1 MGHAHALWIATGAG
15 IQLGRAVERAIPA
28 LEQAGDARGLVR
40 AWLWRGFAY
49 QAESRYGDAAAAEER
64 ALAYLVDA
72 PDVPEERAVFGN
84 LALAL
89 WLGPEP
95 AESAIARM
103 RELIDKEHGRRST
116 AEAYVAVPLAM
127 LLAECGQ
134 AEQAAAVLADAG
146 ELIGRNPAPRSR
158 AEVAHYSARVHMA
171 AGDLD
176 AAERSLRMA
185 LELAD
190 PAITAI
196 DTTEVEALLAR
207 VLCDCGRTE
216 EALAMAEHSREHAA
230 AGDVG
235 NQIAWRSGLALSL
248 AGVGRADAAVP
259 LATAS
264 GRASPS
270 VPTHRACRPTRCW
283 CRRRCCWRRG

>member
-1 MGHAHALWIATGAG
+1 
-15 IQLGRAVERAIPA
+15 
-28 LEQAGDARGLVR
+28 
-40 AWLWRGFAY
+40 
-49 QAESRYGDAAAAEER
+49 
-64 ALAYLVDA
+64 
-72 PDVPEERAVFGN
+72 
-84 LALAL
+84 
-89 WLGPEP
+89 
-95 AESAIARM
+95 M

-207 VLCDCGRTE
+207 VLCDGGRTE
-216 EALAMAEHSREHAA
+216 EALAMAEHSRDHAA

-259 LATAS
+259 LATGAVEIAERTDSPGMQADALLVQAEVLLAARLAGEARTAAEQALARCRQKGITVPALRAQRLADQAQTS
-264 GRASPS
+264 G
-270 VPTHRACRPTRCW
+270 V
-283 CRRRCCWRRG
+283 